1 MIFPQGWQKDA
12 MTEIQYRVP
21 MIFPGQAS
29 QSVGMAADLA
39 AGRGRASAFMGEVNA
54 SLGDDLTGIMFNGP
68 KEVLTETHNAQP
80 AILAHS
86 VAVSMA
92 LRDLGIAPSVV
103 AGHSLGEFSA
113 AVAAGALQPAD
124 GLRLVRKRG
133 ELMFAAGQ
141 EVPGTMAAVLGL
153 GGDKVREVCAQV
165 SAAGGVVVLAN
176 HNSDGQVAISGEVGA
191 VEAAGLALT
200 EAGARRVIPLNVSGA
215 FHSPLLEGAASSF
228 REYLDGFEIADPEI
242 PLVANVNATAVTTAA
257 GLADGFARQLT
268 SPVLWHDIM
277 GEIAGGSGPRPTVV
291 LEVGPGRVLT
301 NLAKRA
307 YPEVNF
313 LPVGT
318 AADLDRVLDF
328 LADHHDPTDSNKD

>member
-1 MIFPQGWQKDA
+1 
-12 MTEIQYRVP
+12 MTVILHRVP

-29 QSVGMAADLA
+29 QSVGMARDLA
-39 AGRGRASAFMGEVNA
+39 DGSGPAAEFLNEVNTV
-54 SLGDDLTGIMFNGP
+54 LGEDLTGIMFEGP
-68 KEVLTETHNAQP
+68 GEVLTETRNAQP

-86 VAVSMA
+86 VAVSLA
-92 LRDLGIAPSVV
+92 LRDLGVVPSLV

-113 AVAAGALQPAD
+113 AVAAGALTPAD

-153 GGDKVREVCAQV
+153 GGDRVREICAQV
-165 SAAGGVVVLAN
+165 SPADGVVVLAN
-176 HNSDGQVAISGEVGA
+176 HNSDTQVAISGSVAA
-191 VEAAGLALT
+191 VASAGRALT
-200 EAGARRVIPLNVSGA
+200 EAGARKVIPLNVSGA
-215 FHSPLLEGAASSF
+215 FHSPLLEGAAVQFSDF
-228 REYLDGFEIADPEI
+228 LDGFDITSPTV
-242 PLVANVNATAVTTAA
+242 PLVANVHAETVHTAA

-277 GEIAGGSGPRPTVV
+277 ELITGGGGPKPGVV

-301 NLAKRA
+301 NLARRA
-307 YPEVNF
+307 YPEVKF

-318 AADLDRVLDF
+318 SGDLEQVLDF
-328 LADHHDPTDSNKD
+328 LAENDPGGDPDRS

>member
-1 MIFPQGWQKDA
+1 
-12 MTEIQYRVP
+12 MTDILYKVP

-29 QSVGMAADLA
+29 QSVGMAHDLIDGSGPAADFLK
-39 AGRGRASAFMGEVNA
+39 EVNTV
-54 SLGDDLTGIMFNGP
+54 LGEDLTGIMFEGP
-68 KEVLTETHNAQP
+68 AEVLTETRNAQP

-86 VAVSMA
+86 VAVSLA
-92 LRDLGIAPSVV
+92 LRDLGVAPSLV

-113 AVAAGALQPAD
+113 AVAAGALTCAD

-153 GGDKVREVCAQV
+153 SGDKVREICAQV
-165 SAAGGVVVLAN
+165 PESEGVVVLAN
-176 HNSDGQVAISGEVGA
+176 HNSDTQVAISGTV
-191 VEAAGLALT
+191 AGVASAGKALT
-200 EAGARRVIPLNVSGA
+200 EAGARKVIPLNVSGA
-215 FHSPLLEGAASSF
+215 FHSPLLEGAAVQF
-228 REYLDGFEIADPEI
+228 KDFLGGIEISAPTV
-242 PLVANVNATAVTTAA
+242 PLVANVHAEPVLTAE

-277 GEIAGGSGPRPTVV
+277 EEIAATEGRRPRVV

-301 NLAKRA
+301 NLARRA
-307 YPEVNF
+307 YPEVKF

-318 AADLDRVLDF
+318 SGDLEKVLDF
-328 LADHHDPTDSNKD
+328 LAENDPGGDLDPS

>member
-1 MIFPQGWQKDA
+1 
-12 MTEIQYRVP
+12 MTDFKYRVP

-39 AGRGRASAFMGEVNA
+39 SGRAGASDWLGLVNDV
-54 SLGDDLTGIMFNGP
+54 LGDDLTGIMFEGP
-68 KEVLTETHNAQP
+68 SEVLTETRNAQP

-86 VAVSMA
+86 VAVCLA
-92 LRDLGIAPSVV
+92 LKEMGVAPSVV

-113 AVAAGALQPAD
+113 AVAAGALQPSD

-153 GGDKVREVCAQV
+153 DGKKVREVCAEV

-176 HNSDGQVAISGEVGA
+176 HNSDGQVAISGEVDA
-191 VEAAGLALT
+191 VAAAGEALSA
-200 EAGARRVIPLNVSGA
+200 AGARRVIPLNVSGA
-215 FHSPLLEGAASSF
+215 FHSPLLEGAAASF
-228 REYLDGFEIADPEI
+228 KEFLGGIRISDAEV
-242 PLVANVNATAVTTAA
+242 PLVNNVDAAAVQSAA
-257 GLADGFARQLT
+257 DLADGFSRQLT

-277 GEIAGGSGPRPTVV
+277 GKIAAGNGTAPKVV

-307 YPEVNF
+307 YPDVKF

-318 AADLDRVLDF
+318 DADLDGILELLAQLDSP
-328 LADHHDPTDSNKD
+328 AN

>member
-1 MIFPQGWQKDA
+1 
-12 MTEIQYRVP
+12 

-39 AGRGRASAFMGEVNA
+39 EGHGRASAFLGEVNA
-54 SLGDDLTGIMFNGP
+54 ALGDDLTGIMFDGP
-68 KEVLTETHNAQP
+68 GEVLTETRNAQP

-86 VAVSMA
+86 VAVSLA
-92 LRDLGIAPSVV
+92 LRDLGVVPSLV

-113 AVAAGALQPAD
+113 AVAAGALKPAD

-153 GGDKVREVCAQV
+153 GGDKVREVCAEV
-165 SAAGGVVVLAN
+165 SAGGGVVVLAN

-191 VEAAGLALT
+191 VEAAGLALA

-215 FHSPLLEGAASSF
+215 FHSPLLEGAAASF
-228 REYLDGFEIADPEI
+228 KDYLDGFEIADPDV
-242 PLVANVNATAVTTAA
+242 PLVANVDAAAVTTAA
-257 GLADGFARQLT
+257 GLAGGFARQLT

-277 GEIAGGSGPRPTVV
+277 GVIAGDQGSGPSVV

-328 LADHHDPTDSNKD
+328 LAENQTPEDAGRD